1 MVTAMATTVTGALEV
16 AVSDA
21 QTRTVEVLEVLA
33 EGTVVLT
40 LAAPTTVTVGSTFP
54 VTVGWRRGRCR
65 RGRWC
70 PPPLASRQR
79 QGAVPSGRWC

>member
-40 LAAPTTVTVGSTFP
+40 LAAPTTVTVGSHLP
-54 VTVGWRRGRCR
+54 GDG
-65 RGRWC
+65 GGGGGD
-70 PPPLASRQR
+70 AAGGGD
-79 QGAVPSGRWC
+79 GARHH

>member
-1 MVTAMATTVTGALEV
+1 M
-16 AVSDA
+16 SDA

-54 VTVGWRRGRCR
+54 VTVGVAAGTLPA
-65 RGRWC
+65 GAMV
-70 PPPLASRQR
+70 PATISFRQR
-79 QGAVPSGRWC
+79 QGAVRAGGGADIG